1 MQASG
6 CGGGNEEGPQTIE
19 KAKQGAYVARSVS
32 SLQKFRLGNG
42 KVQGVLDVGDG
53 HLRTGDYSALLRQV
67 IDGADKDMLRHFIVT
82 VGVVS
87 NHGNWFTA
95 ENHNKEL
102 KVLAHSYDWL
112 IFLTDNG
119 LCQFIEKLLLNPI
132 DELKPAREAFLA
144 SYSGTSGKNCFT
156 KTKIRVDADQALKR
170 YFELHEP
177 EVESWFNVIA
187 PRGCTL
193 KELRRDLVKLAR
205 KPWKEI
211 R

>member
-1 MQASG
+1 M
-6 CGGGNEEGPQTIE
+6 
-19 KAKQGAYVARSVS
+19 
-32 SLQKFRLGNG
+32 
-42 KVQGVLDVGDG
+42 
-53 HLRTGDYSALLRQV
+53 
-67 IDGADKDMLRHFIVT
+67 IDGTDKEMLRHFIVT

-119 LCQFIEKLLLNPI
+119 LCQFIEKLLLNPV

-144 SYSGTSGKNCFT
+144 SYCGKSGKNCFT
-156 KTKIRVDADQALKR
+156 KTKIHVDADQALKR

-187 PRGCTL
+187 PQGGTL
-193 KELRRDLVKLAR
+193 KELRRDLVTLAN
-205 KPWKEI
+205 KSWKEI